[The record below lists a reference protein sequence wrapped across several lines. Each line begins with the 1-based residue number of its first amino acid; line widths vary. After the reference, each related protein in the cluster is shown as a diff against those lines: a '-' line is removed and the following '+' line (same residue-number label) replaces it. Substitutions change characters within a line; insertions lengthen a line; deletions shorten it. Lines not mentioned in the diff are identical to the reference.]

1 MGVDSV
7 VLRLVL
13 TGLVASSAIAEDRLK
28 IEGIADGDNV
38 VVMMDARKGPGMGG
52 CGNDQISRSTGD
64 SVLGNLRSPERC
76 NSEIAIL
83 SANNAMLLETSVTT
97 WTNEAEDVHTSRL
110 KPIIDVPV
118 IVWIANRADVDK
130 AVDHMARA
138 NLLYERNKVG
148 VRFKPTYKNVS
159 GDRDAVRII
168 NAGIGHSDDGEYEC
182 QDIRGLRE
190 SPFYIAKTLN
200 VYYVKRT
207 ITGRNCAIKSP
218 VGMARGDG
226 NITYIGTLSNRATLA
241 HEFGHAFGL
250 RPADLGG
257 HTNPGDEHLPGFG
270 PDNIMTGGGLS
281 ARKHFSAG
289 QVFRM
294 NTHADRWGGTM
305 LIDNGL
311 RSGPGRK
318 CPPLT
323 ENAKCPA
330 LSADW
335 ARP

>member
-1 MGVDSV
+1 MSLNSV
-7 VLRLVL
+7 LLRLVL
-13 TGLVASSAIAEDRLK
+13 TGLIASPSIAEDRLK

-38 VVMMDARKGPGMGG
+38 VVMMDARTRSGSGG

-64 SVLGNLRSPERC
+64 SVLGNLRSSERC

-83 SANNAMLLETSVTT
+83 SANNAMLLETPVRT

-110 KPIIDVPV
+110 KPIIDVAV
-118 IVWIANRADVDK
+118 IVWVANRAAVDK
-130 AVDHMARA
+130 AIDDMARA
-138 NLLYERNKVG
+138 NLLYEKNKVG
-148 VRFKPTYKNVS
+148 VRFDPTYKNVS
-159 GDRDAVRII
+159 DKPDAVRII
-168 NAGIGHSDDGEYEC
+168 NDGIGYSDDGEYEC
-182 QDIRGLRE
+182 QNIRGLRE
-190 SPFYIAKTLN
+190 SAFYTAKILN

-226 NITYIGTLSNRATLA
+226 NITYIGTLANRATLA

-281 ARKHFSAG
+281 TRKHFSAG

-305 LIDNGL
+305 LINNGL
-311 RSGPGRK
+311 RPGPRRK

-330 LSADW
+330 LSTDW